1 MSSPLGGGGGPS
13 LCDGGGGASPPE
25 RQEAMKLILMG
36 PPGAGKGTQGEILE
50 KKLGISTISTGLMLR
65 TAIKEQTEVGKAA
78 EKYINAG
85 KLVPDDI
92 MVAVVKE
99 RLSQHDCEKGFILDG
114 FPRTTAQAEAL
125 DAAGVEIDKVLL
137 LEVDDDVIVDRLSS
151 RRECS
156 KCGVPY
162 NIISKKP
169 KVEGICDSC
178 GGELII
184 RKDDVPET
192 IKNRLNVY
200 HEQKPIKKFYE
211 AKGILAVAKGCDSL
225 EDTTA
230 NVAKA
235 LGIEA

>member
-1 MSSPLGGGGGPS
+1 
-13 LCDGGGGASPPE
+13 
-25 RQEAMKLILMG
+25 MG

-65 TAIKEQTEVGKAA
+65 TAIKEKTEVGMLA
-78 EKYINAG
+78 EKYINEG
-85 KLVPDDI
+85 KLVPDDV
-92 MVAVVKE
+92 MVKIVKE
-99 RLSQHDCEKGFILDG
+99 RLAKPDCEKGFILDG

-137 LEVDDDVIVDRLSS
+137 LEVDDSKIVERLSS

-156 KCGVPY
+156 KCGAPY

-169 KVEGICDSC
+169 AKEGICDSC
-178 GGELII
+178 GGELIQ

-192 IKNRLNVY
+192 IQNRLNIY
-200 HEQKPIKKFYE
+200 HEQTEPIKEYYE
-211 AKGILAVAKGCDSL
+211 AKGILAVARGEEELK
-225 EDTTA
+225 DTTA

-235 LGIEA
+235 LGLD